1 MNAVVTKKRCAVYTR
16 VSTDERLDQSFN
28 SLDAQR
34 EAGQAYIVSQRAEGW
49 MPVGDDYDDGGYS
62 GGNMERPALKRLMA
76 EHGEAVIAAI
86 AIAARRPVDWVAGL
100 DLDEAVRLAEAVFG
114 VNADFFIRRL
124 LPSVTQ
130 AAARIGQTLESPT
143 RGAMPFNG

>member
-1 MNAVVTKKRCAVYTR
+1 MGNDMFAALPPVPLSIEIAGERIDLTPLKVGEVPAFARAVQPIA
-16 VSTDERLDQSFN
+16 
-28 SLDAQR
+28 
-34 EAGQAYIVSQRAEGW
+34 AGLSASPDW
-49 MPVGDDYDDGGYS
+49 L
-62 GGNMERPALKRLMA
+62 ALLA
-76 EHGEAVIAAI
+76 EHGEAVIATI
-86 AIAARRPVDWVAGL
+86 AIATRRPVVWVAGI

-143 RGAMPFNG
+143 PGVTPSSA

>member
-1 MNAVVTKKRCAVYTR
+1 MGNDMFAALPPVPLSIEIAGERIDLTPLKVGEVPAFARAVQPIAVGL
-16 VSTDERLDQSFN
+16 SASPDWL
-28 SLDAQR
+28 
-34 EAGQAYIVSQRAEGW
+34 
-49 MPVGDDYDDGGYS
+49 
-62 GGNMERPALKRLMA
+62 ALLA

-86 AIAARRPVDWVAGL
+86 AIATRRPVDWVAGL

-130 AAARIGQTLESPT
+130 AAARIGQALESPT
-143 RGAMPFNG
+143 PGAMPSSV